1 MTIDP
6 EYKIDYDKLA
16 AEVEKVRAQ
25 KEQNIPTVKKEDPWG
40 EHLSLSRGP
49 NFITRKQCGK
59 IENPKGLTKS
69 FKACPECQA
78 NTISKD
84 AGICPICGNDKP
96 DEGWDDGINIDE
108 YDLSSYN

>member
-1 MTIDP
+1 MTVDP

-25 KEQNIPTVKKEDPWG
+25 EEQNIPTVKKEDPWG
-40 EHLSLSRGP
+40 EHLSLS
-49 NFITRKQCGK
+49 
-59 IENPKGLTKS
+59 PKGLTKS